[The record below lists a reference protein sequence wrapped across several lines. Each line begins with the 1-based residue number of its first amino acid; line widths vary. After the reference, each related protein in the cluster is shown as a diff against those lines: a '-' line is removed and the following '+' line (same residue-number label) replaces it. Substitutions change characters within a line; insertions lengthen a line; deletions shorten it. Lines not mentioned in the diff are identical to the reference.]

1 MPPRRESGSRKRQK
15 ATEAIAEP
23 TALTTTSTLFSNLP
37 LPPGVSA
44 VRLLWTDFAGIRRCR
59 VIPASRWESAAS
71 GASPIRLAR
80 ACAALQTTVDALTPG
95 AAGAG
100 VVGDVSLFP
109 VTRPAALPWHPS
121 HAVSLCEL
129 RKLPQPEEEG
139 LIASEPEKGEEED
152 ALTPECFPLCPRGT
166 ARRAALV
173 AARSEPPMA
182 LRFGFETEFKLSQR
196 QTSSSS
202 SSFADPGNYC
212 HSLTLDAYSAVL
224 DEIVAS
230 LDLLL
235 SRAGIADVRVEQWH
249 AEAGDFSGKG
259 SGSGGGASSSV
270 FELVTS
276 HAALV
281 DAADALVLTRE
292 TISQVARRCGLD
304 AVFLPKPDGAS
315 AAGLGC
321 HAHFSVS
328 DCGTGVNLTRD
339 VARRWRERT
348 TTAAATTS
356 DDNAAAAAA
365 TAADVSTGEAF
376 VAGVCRRV
384 DALLAFTTSGP
395 TSHLRLQPG
404 LWSGAPSSSSSSH
417 SSNWGPAN
425 KEAPL
430 RTLAANVE
438 FKPMDATANPYL
450 AAAALAAAGLGGVAN
465 GEGLP
470 PPRGSAEEEEARS
483 AAPAAAVADAA
494 DTAAAPKAS
503 SGGGGGSGAPAAPSA
518 EAVAAGAACTKAV
531 EALLRWEEEE
541 AGGGLSRG
549 GLSPIFSPEALTTLR
564 ALRRADLHAMRDW
577 SYEQTR
583 ERLSLLY

>member
-1 MPPRRESGSRKRQK
+1 MPAKRESGSRKRQ
-15 ATEAIAEP
+15 ATEANAKTEP
-23 TALTTTSTLFSNLP
+23 TTALTTSTRS

-59 VIPASRWESAAS
+59 VIPASRWESVAS

-95 AAGAG
+95 AASAG
-100 VVGDVSLFP
+100 VVGDVALFP
-109 VTRPAALPWHPS
+109 VTRPATLPWHPP

-139 LIASEPEKGEEED
+139 VLASSGPEKRGGGGD
-152 ALTPECFPLCPRGT
+152 ALTPECFSLCPRGT

-173 AARSEPPMA
+173 AARSKPPMA
-182 LRFGFETEFKLSQR
+182 LRFGFETEFKLSERR
-196 QTSSSS
+196 QQHAAGDGPLSPPSSSS
-202 SSFADPGNYC
+202 CFADPGSYS
-212 HSLTLDAYSAVL
+212 HSLMLDAHSAVL
-224 DEIVAS
+224 DEVVAS

-249 AEAGDFSGKG
+249 AEAGDGAG
-259 SGSGGGASSSV
+259 SGSAV

-276 HAALV
+276 HAGLV
-281 DAADALVLTRE
+281 EAADALVLTRE
-292 TISQVARRCGLD
+292 TVSQVARRRGFD

-321 HAHFSVS
+321 HTHFSVN
-328 DCGTGVNLTRD
+328 DRETGENLTLD
-339 VARRWRERT
+339 VARKWRERT
-348 TTAAATTS
+348 TTTAATTS
-356 DDNAAAAAA
+356 AGDDDDEAAAAAA
-365 TAADVSTGEAF
+365 TAAASTGEAF
-376 VAGVCRRV
+376 VAGVCSRV
-384 DALLAFTTSGP
+384 DALLAFTTAGP

-404 LWSGAPSSSSSSH
+404 CWSGAPSSSSSS
-417 SSNWGPAN
+417 SSSPSNWGPAN

-430 RTLAANVE
+430 RTLADNVE

-450 AAAALAAAGLGGVAN
+450 AAAALAAAGIEGVAK

-470 PPRGSAEEEEARS
+470 PPRGSVEEAS
-483 AAPAAAVADAA
+483 APAPAAAAA
-494 DTAAAPKAS
+494 PEASLNGDCSAAAS
-503 SGGGGGSGAPAAPSA
+503 AAA
-518 EAVAAGAACTKAV
+518 AVAEAACTKAV
-531 EALLRWEEEE
+531 EALLGWERE
-541 AGGGLSRG
+541 AGG
-549 GLSPIFSPEALTTLR
+549 GLSPIFSPEALETLV
-564 ALRRADLHAMRDW
+564 ALRRADLNAMRDW

>member
-1 MPPRRESGSRKRQK
+1 MPAKRESGSRKRQK
-15 ATEAIAEP
+15 ATEANAE
-23 TALTTTSTLFSNLP
+23 ALTTTSIRSSNLP

-44 VRLLWTDFAGIRRCR
+44 VRLLWTDFAGVRRCR
-59 VIPASRWESAAS
+59 VIPASRWESVAS
-71 GASPIRLAR
+71 GESPIRLAR

-139 LIASEPEKGEEED
+139 VLADSSGPEKGDDDD
-152 ALTPECFPLCPRGT
+152 ALTPDCFPLCPRGT
-166 ARRAALV
+166 ARRAALF

-196 QTSSSS
+196 QSPSSSS

-249 AEAGDFSGKG
+249 AEAGDFAGR
-259 SGSGGGASSSV
+259 SGGAV

-292 TISQVARRCGLD
+292 TISQVARRRGLD

-328 DCGTGVNLTRD
+328 DVGTGENLTRD
-339 VARRWRERT
+339 VARKWRERT
-348 TTAAATTS
+348 TATATTS
-356 DDNAAAAAA
+356 AADDDKATTTAAAAA
-365 TAADVSTGEAF
+365 VSAGEAF
-376 VAGVCRRV
+376 VAGVCARV

-404 LWSGAPSSSSSSH
+404 CWSGAPSSSSP
-417 SSNWGPAN
+417 SNWGPAN

-430 RTLAANVE
+430 RTLADNVE
-438 FKPMDATANPYL
+438 FKPMDATVNPYL
-450 AAAALAAAGLGGVAN
+450 AAAALAAAGIAGVAN

-470 PPRGSAEEEEARS
+470 PPRGSAEEAS
-483 AAPAAAVADAA
+483 AAPVAAADAA
-494 DTAAAPKAS
+494 VAPKAS
-503 SGGGGGSGAPAAPSA
+503 SGGGDGSGAPAAPSA
-518 EAVAAGAACTKAV
+518 EAVAAEAACTKAV
-531 EALLRWEEEE
+531 EALLRWKGE
-541 AGGGLSRG
+541 AGGG
-549 GLSPIFSPEALTTLR
+549 GLSPVFSPEALETLV
-564 ALRRADLHAMRDW
+564 ALRRADLRAMRDW